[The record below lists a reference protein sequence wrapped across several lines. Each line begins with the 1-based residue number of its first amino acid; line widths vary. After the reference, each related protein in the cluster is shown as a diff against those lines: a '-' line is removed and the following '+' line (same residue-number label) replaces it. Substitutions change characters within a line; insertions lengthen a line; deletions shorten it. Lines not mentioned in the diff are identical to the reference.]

1 MRFIPEG
8 PEIPERLMWAHEE
21 GRVVFF
27 CGAGISYPAGLR
39 NFTWLVDQIYT
50 QLHRTRRGPEEAAYN
65 EKRYDAVLNLLE
77 KDLAGGRE
85 TLRSHLPDI
94 LKPDLR
100 RRHALATHRALLTLA
115 RDRSDRTRLVT
126 TNFDRLF
133 VKAGG
138 KVGHISAP
146 HLPTPKQSRWD
157 GVVYLHGLMAEKPS
171 TTDLNRLVL
180 TSGDFGLA
188 YLTERWASRF
198 VSELFTKYTICF
210 VGYSADDVVLR
221 YMLDALSADELL
233 GEKPIEVF
241 SFAGASAGD
250 EEAIRESWR
259 AKGVTPIIYDDRGGH
274 SCLHET
280 LRSWAKTYQAGLQ
293 GRRGVA
299 LREARL
305 SPDKLDES
313 GSTARLVWALNESSG
328 EIAKAFAT
336 AEPAPTIAWLAPFTE
351 PRFDRTDLPQFGILC
366 NQLPNGRPGDQELKF
381 SLLSHPSAPAYARWT
396 SLVTHDGFLTAQA
409 GMDSVSM
416 WLAQWLCR
424 HLDKSETILW
434 VAENGGRL
442 HPMFE
447 NMVRNQLRGAELGS
461 SYRRIWEVIAAGCV
475 KTRENSS
482 DFNGWAFQLPAGAI
496 SATSKLLLYRLLEPR
511 VSFREPFRLREE
523 SEEAQRPSSEARVSD
538 IVAWTLTLE
547 GGHPHDVFDRLGTR
561 DDWSSF
567 LVESLPVFTQLL
579 RRCVDL
585 MVVLEGASP
594 EEDLSV
600 WHQPSIAPHGQNRH
614 HNAWTILIELCR
626 DAWDATAKVDE
637 ALALS
642 EFQRWR
648 SIDYV
653 VFRRLAMYCAAT
665 NKVIPTA
672 TALELLSDKSALWSE
687 NCKHEAIQLMMH
699 LAPKLKP
706 VDAGHFLSRISKGPP
721 RKMYRA
727 DLSRADWKYV
737 RERTTWVRLTKWRE
751 ANARLPK
758 AYFLLLRNLE
768 AAHPEWLAEEREPL
782 EFRSWMSSGFGDWRT
797 ISKLPRDVVGL
808 AHALTERTDSFIAT
822 DDWLT
827 LCAEDPDLARGALRR
842 LIAMESWPPSAWR
855 DVLNSSVENANP
867 VITLAEFGGKIAT
880 APDSF
885 FAETQHSLPW
895 WLKQQA
901 KVVPVQYA
909 RDFLSICARILES
922 LKGEPLDATDDV
934 VGQAINHPIGR
945 TVEAVFDHWYAT
957 KPQLG
962 QGLTQP
968 YRGLFQA
975 ICDGDVDAYK
985 PGRVIAAANLYSL
998 FLADSDWTRSTL
1010 LPWFD
1015 FRRSPSVAAAC
1026 WEGYLW
1032 VPRIDARLFGEMVV
1046 LFSVAAGEYVLLGKH
1061 KGQFA
1066 SLLVWTIMEVAD
1078 EQDVEALTNALGY
1091 LPPYGLAEAA
1101 NTLAQAI
1108 VDRKETLSEYLA
1120 NRVRR
1125 VYPGP
1130 WPKSSLCRSPDE
1142 ARAIALFCIRTGD
1155 LGNWVRE
1162 SKPFLQAF
1170 PDIYLVVKELSDSGL
1185 CEASPAA
1192 ALELLGEVVP
1202 DNPYPTSELAV
1213 CLEKIG
1219 KAQPTLIKRKTFQRL
1234 RDISSRHAITAVS

>member
-1 MRFIPEG
+1 
-8 PEIPERLMWAHEE
+8 MWAHEE

-39 NFTWLVDQIYT
+39 NFTWLVDQLYER
-50 QLHRTRRGPEEAAYN
+50 LHRTRRGPEEAAYN

-77 KDLAGGRE
+77 RDLAGGRQ

-133 VKAGG
+133 VKSDR
-138 KVGHISAP
+138 KVGHISAR
-146 HLPTPKQSRWD
+146 HLPMPKQSRWD
-157 GVVYLHGLMAEKPS
+157 GVVYLHGLMAERPS
-171 TTDLNRLVL
+171 ATDLNRLVL

-198 VSELFTKYTICF
+198 VSELFAKYTICF

-233 GEKPIEVF
+233 GEQPIEVF
-241 SFAGASAGD
+241 AFAGAGAGD
-250 EEAIRESWR
+250 EEVTRESWQ
-259 AKGVTPIIYDDRGGH
+259 AKGVTPVVYDDGDRH
-274 SCLHET
+274 SSLHET
-280 LRSWAKTYQAGLQ
+280 LRSWAKTYQTGLQ
-293 GRRGVA
+293 GRRGIA

-305 SPDKLDES
+305 NPDKLDES
-313 GSTARLVWALNESSG
+313 GSTARLIWALNESSG

-336 AEPAPTIAWLAPFTE
+336 AESVPPITWLASFTE
-351 PRFDRTDLPQFGILC
+351 PRFQRSDLPQFGILC
-366 NQLPNGRPGDQELKF
+366 GQLPSRRPGDGELKF
-381 SLLSHPSAPAYARWT
+381 SLLNHPSAPAYARWT
-396 SLVTHDGFLTAQA
+396 NLVTRDGFLAALA
-409 GMDSVSM
+409 GLDPVSE

-434 VAENGGRL
+434 VTKSGGRL

-447 NMVRNQLRGAELGS
+447 NLVRNQLRGTELGGA
-461 SYRRIWEVIAAGCV
+461 YRRIWEVIAAGCV
-475 KTRENSS
+475 KTEENSS
-482 DFNGWAFQLPAGAI
+482 EFNGWAFQLPPGPI
-496 SATSKLLLYRLLEPR
+496 STTAKMLLYRLLEPR
-511 VSFREPFRLREE
+511 VSFREPYRWREE
-523 SEEAQRPSSEARVSD
+523 SAEEPLPGSEARVSD
-538 IVAWTLTLE
+538 IVGWSLTLE
-547 GGHPHDVFDRLGTR
+547 GGHPHDAFERLGTR
-561 DDWSSF
+561 EDWSSF

-579 RRCVDL
+579 KSCIDL
-585 MVVLEGASP
+585 SVVLEGASP

-600 WHQPSIAPHGQNRH
+600 WHQPSIAPHSQNRH

-626 DAWDATAKVDE
+626 DAWDATAKVNA

-642 EFQRWR
+642 EFERWR

-653 VFRRLAMYCAAT
+653 VFRRLAMYCAAS
-665 NKVIPTA
+665 NRIIPTK
-672 TALELLSDKSALWSE
+672 TALELLVDKNSLWSE

-699 LAPKLKP
+699 IAPKLKQ
-706 VDAGHFLSRISKGPP
+706 VDAGRLLSRVSKGPP
-721 RKMYRA
+721 RKMYRV

-737 RERTTWVRLTKWRE
+737 RDRTTWVRLAKWKE
-751 ANARLPK
+751 SKATLPSP
-758 AYFLLLRNLE
+758 YLSLLRTLE
-768 AAHPEWLAEEREPL
+768 TAYPEWLAEEREPL

-797 ISKLPRDVVGL
+797 ISILPRDVVGL

-827 LCAEDPDLARGALRR
+827 VCSEEPDLARGALKR
-842 LIAMESWPPSAWR
+842 LVGTGCWPGSAWR
-855 DVLNSSVENANP
+855 DALNSSVESANP
-867 VITLAEFGGKIAT
+867 VVTIAEFGYQIAT

-901 KVVPVQYA
+901 KTIAVQNA
-909 RDFLSICARILES
+909 GNFLDICGRILET
-922 LKGEPLDATDDV
+922 LKAEPLDATDDV
-934 VGQAINHPIGR
+934 VGQAINYPIGR
-945 TVEAVFDHWYAT
+945 TVEAIFDHWYTT
-957 KPQLG
+957 KPQAG
-962 QGLTQP
+962 RGLAEP
-968 YRGLFQA
+968 YRSLFET
-975 ICDGDVDAYK
+975 ICTGKFDAYR
-985 PGRVIAAANLYSL
+985 PGLVVAAANLYSL
-998 FLADSDWTRSTL
+998 FLADPDWTRSVL
-1010 LPWFD
+1010 LPRFD
-1015 FRRSPSVAAAC
+1015 FSCSPAVAAAC

-1032 VPRIDARLFGEMVV
+1032 VPRIDARLFREMVG
-1046 LFSVAAGEYVLLGKH
+1046 LFTSAAGEYVLLGKH

-1078 EQDVEALTNALGY
+1078 EQDVEGLTNALGY

-1108 VDRKETLSEYLA
+1108 VDRKETLREYLA

-1130 WPKSSLCRSPDE
+1130 WPKSSHCRSPGE

-1155 LGNWVRE
+1155 LDNWVRE

-1170 PDIYLVVKELSDSGL
+1170 PDIYLVVKELSDSGQ
-1185 CEASPAA
+1185 CETSPAA
-1192 ALELLGEVVP
+1192 ALELLGEVVT

-1219 KAQPTLIKRKTFQRL
+1219 NAQPSLTKRRNFQRL
-1234 RDISSRHAITAVS
+1234 RDISSRHATTVVS

>member
-1 MRFIPEG
+1 M
-8 PEIPERLMWAHEE
+8 
-21 GRVVFF
+21 
-27 CGAGISYPAGLR
+27 
-39 NFTWLVDQIYT
+39 
-50 QLHRTRRGPEEAAYN
+50 
-65 EKRYDAVLNLLE
+65 
-77 KDLAGGRE
+77 
-85 TLRSHLPDI
+85 
-94 LKPDLR
+94 
-100 RRHALATHRALLTLA
+100 
-115 RDRSDRTRLVT
+115 VT

-133 VKAGG
+133 VKSDR

-157 GVVYLHGLMAEKPS
+157 GVVYLHGLMAERPS
-171 TTDLNRLVL
+171 APDLNRLVL

-198 VSELFTKYTICF
+198 VSELFAKYIICF

-241 SFAGASAGD
+241 SFAGASPGD
-250 EEAIRESWR
+250 EEATQESWR
-259 AKGVTPIIYDDRGGH
+259 AKGVIPVIYDDRDGH
-274 SCLHET
+274 SSLHET
-280 LRSWAKTYQAGLQ
+280 LRIWAKTYQTGLQ
-293 GRRGVA
+293 GRRGIA

-305 SPDKLDES
+305 NPDKLDES
-313 GSTARLVWALNESSG
+313 GSTTRLIWALNEPSG

-336 AEPAPTIAWLAPFTE
+336 AEPAPAIAWLAPFTE
-351 PRFDRTDLPQFGILC
+351 RRFGRTDLPQFGILC
-366 NQLPNGRPGDQELKF
+366 NQLANGRPGDHELKF

-396 SLVTHDGFLTAQA
+396 SLVTHDGFLTAQT
-409 GMDSVSM
+409 GMDPVSW

-447 NMVRNQLRGAELGS
+447 NLVRNQLRGAALGS
-461 SYRRIWEVIAAGCV
+461 PYRSIWEVIAAGCV

-482 DFNGWAFQLPAGAI
+482 EFNGWAFQLPPGTI
-496 SATSKLLLYRLLEPR
+496 SATSKTSLYRLLEPR

-523 SEEAQRPSSEARVSD
+523 SEETQLPRSEARVSD
-538 IVAWTLTLE
+538 IVAWSLTLE
-547 GGHPHDVFDRLGTR
+547 GGHPHDAFERLGTR

-579 RRCVDL
+579 KRCVDL
-585 MVVLEGASP
+585 MVMLEGASP
-594 EEDLSV
+594 EEDLSI
-600 WHQPSIAPHGQNRH
+600 WHQPSIARHGQNRH
-614 HNAWTILIELCR
+614 HNAWTTLIELCR

-653 VFRRLAMYCAAT
+653 AFRRLAMYCAAT
-665 NKVIPTA
+665 NKVIPT
-672 TALELLSDKSALWSE
+672 TVALELLTDKNSLWSE

-699 LAPKLKP
+699 VAPKLKP
-706 VDAGHFLSRISKGPP
+706 GDAGRLLSQISKGPP

-727 DLSRADWKYV
+727 NLSRPDWKYV
-737 RERTTWVRLTKWRE
+737 RERTTWVRLTKWKE
-751 ANARLPK
+751 AEARLPK
-758 AYFLLLRNLE
+758 AYLSLLRELE

-808 AHALTERTDSFIAT
+808 AHALTDRTDSFVAT
-822 DDWLT
+822 DDWLA
-827 LCAEDPDLARGALRR
+827 LCSEEPDLARGALRH
-842 LIAMESWPPSAWR
+842 LVGAGSWPASAWR
-855 DVLNSSVENANP
+855 DALNSSVDSANP
-867 VITLAEFGGKIAT
+867 VITLADFGGQIAT

-901 KVVPVQYA
+901 KVVPVQDA
-909 RDFLSICARILES
+909 GDFLSICGRILAS
-922 LKGEPLDATDDV
+922 LKDELLDTTDDI

-945 TVEAVFDHWYAT
+945 TVEAIFDHWYTT
-957 KPQLG
+957 KPQPG
-962 QGLTQP
+962 QSLPQP
-968 YRGLFQA
+968 YRGLLQA
-975 ICDGDVDAYK
+975 ICDGEFDAYK
-985 PGRVIAAANLYSL
+985 PGMVIAAANLYSL
-998 FLADSDWTRSTL
+998 FLADSDWTRSAL

-1015 FRRSPSVAAAC
+1015 FGRSPSVAAAC

-1032 VPRIDARLFGEMVV
+1032 VPRIDARLFREMVG
-1046 LFSVAAGEYVLLGKH
+1046 LFSSAAGAYGLLGKH

-1078 EQDVEALTNALGY
+1078 EQDLDGLTRVLGH
-1091 LPPYGLAEAA
+1091 LPPHGLAEAA

-1108 VDRKETLSEYLA
+1108 VDRKEALSEYLA

-1130 WPKSSLCRSPDE
+1130 WPKSSNCRSPDE

-1155 LGNWVRE
+1155 LGNWIRE

-1170 PDIYLVVKELSDSGL
+1170 PDIYLVAKELSDSGL

-1202 DNPYPTSELAV
+1202 DNPYPTCELAV
-1213 CLEKIG
+1213 CLAKIG
-1219 KAQPTLIKRKTFQRL
+1219 NAQPSLTKRKAFQRL
-1234 RDISSRHAITAVS
+1234 GDISSRYEITAVS